1 MIESF
6 ISANKYLYEYFILK
20 RHIKSRY
27 LWMFIVFLMTLFLMS
42 CTNVHLKNQG
52 FNWENNQRQ
61 VKNIQTFTMTGAV
74 SLKSKEDNFLGNYK
88 IVHEKTENY
97 ILLTD
102 FFGRTILSSES
113 NYLSEIFK
121 TSNLSLSSKQLKII
135 ESLNFDLSTL
145 LLAKI
150 SLLPTQEQIFNQY
163 GRLESVLIPNHR
175 VDYETYINFDNFS
188 IPKKVI
194 VSNELYEITFSLK
207 LFEKV

>member
-1 MIESF
+1 
-6 ISANKYLYEYFILK
+6 
-20 RHIKSRY
+20 
-27 LWMFIVFLMTLFLMS
+27 MS

-52 FNWENNQRQ
+52 FNWENNQTQ
-61 VKNIQTFTMTGAV
+61 VKNIQTFTLTGAV

-88 IVHEKTENY
+88 IVHEKSESY

-113 NYLSEIFK
+113 SYLSEIFK

-135 ESLNFDLSTL
+135 ESLNFDLSAL

-150 SLLPTQEQIFNQY
+150 SLLPTQELIFNQY
-163 GRLESVLIPNHR
+163 GRLQSVLIPNHR
-175 VDYETYINFDNFS
+175 IDYETYINFDNFS

>member
-1 MIESF
+1 
-6 ISANKYLYEYFILK
+6 
-20 RHIKSRY
+20 
-27 LWMFIVFLMTLFLMS
+27 MS

-88 IVHEKTENY
+88 IVHEKSENY

-102 FFGRTILSSES
+102 FFGRTILSLES

-207 LFEKV
+207 LFEKA

>member
-1 MIESF
+1 
-6 ISANKYLYEYFILK
+6 
-20 RHIKSRY
+20 
-27 LWMFIVFLMTLFLMS
+27 MS
-42 CTNVHLKNQG
+42 CANVHLKNQG

-135 ESLNFDLSTL
+135 ESLNFDLTTL

-150 SLLPTQEQIFNQY
+150 SLLPTEELIFNQY
-163 GRLESVLIPNHR
+163 GRLESIVIPNHR

>member
-6 ISANKYLYEYFILK
+6 ISVKKISYEYFILK
-20 RHIKSRY
+20 RHIKNRY
-27 LWMFIVFLMTLFLMS
+27 LWIFIVFLITLFLIS

-61 VKNIQTFTMTGAV
+61 VKNIQTYTMAGAF
-74 SLKSKEDNFLGNYK
+74 SLKSKENNFLGNYK
-88 IVHEKTENY
+88 IVHGNSENY

-135 ESLNFDLSTL
+135 ESLNFDLTTL

-150 SLLPTQEQIFNQY
+150 SLLPTEELIFDQY

>member
-1 MIESF
+1 
-6 ISANKYLYEYFILK
+6 
-20 RHIKSRY
+20 
-27 LWMFIVFLMTLFLMS
+27 MS
-42 CTNVHLKNQG
+42 CANVHLKNQG

-102 FFGRTILSSES
+102 FFGRTILSLES

-207 LFEKV
+207 LFEKA

>member
-1 MIESF
+1 
-6 ISANKYLYEYFILK
+6 
-20 RHIKSRY
+20 
-27 LWMFIVFLMTLFLMS
+27 MS

-113 NYLSEIFK
+113 NYLSDVFK

-207 LFEKV
+207 LFEKA

>member
-1 MIESF
+1 
-6 ISANKYLYEYFILK
+6 
-20 RHIKSRY
+20 
-27 LWMFIVFLMTLFLMS
+27 MS

-102 FFGRTILSSES
+102 FFGRTILSLES

-207 LFEKV
+207 LFEKA

>member
-1 MIESF
+1 
-6 ISANKYLYEYFILK
+6 
-20 RHIKSRY
+20 
-27 LWMFIVFLMTLFLMS
+27 MS

-135 ESLNFDLSTL
+135 ESLNFDLTTL

-150 SLLPTQEQIFNQY
+150 SLLPTEELIFNQY

-194 VSNELYEITFSLK
+194 VSNDLYEITFSLK

>member
-1 MIESF
+1 
-6 ISANKYLYEYFILK
+6 
-20 RHIKSRY
+20 
-27 LWMFIVFLMTLFLMS
+27 MS

-88 IVHEKTENY
+88 IVHEKTGNY

-102 FFGRTILSSES
+102 FFGRTILSLES

>member
-6 ISANKYLYEYFILK
+6 ISVKKYTYEYFILK

-135 ESLNFDLSTL
+135 ESLNFDLTTL

-150 SLLPTQEQIFNQY
+150 SLLPTEELIFNQY

>member
-1 MIESF
+1 
-6 ISANKYLYEYFILK
+6 
-20 RHIKSRY
+20 
-27 LWMFIVFLMTLFLMS
+27 MS

-52 FNWENNQRQ
+52 FNWESNQRQ

-74 SLKSKEDNFLGNYK
+74 SITSKEDNFLGNYK
-88 IVHEKTENY
+88 IVHQKSENY

-113 NYLSEIFK
+113 NYLSDVFK

>member
-1 MIESF
+1 
-6 ISANKYLYEYFILK
+6 
-20 RHIKSRY
+20 
-27 LWMFIVFLMTLFLMS
+27 MS

-121 TSNLSLSSKQLKII
+121 NSNLSLSSKQLKII

-207 LFEKV
+207 LFEKA

>member
-1 MIESF
+1 M
-6 ISANKYLYEYFILK
+6 
-20 RHIKSRY
+20 
-27 LWMFIVFLMTLFLMS
+27 VFLLTLFLIS

-135 ESLNFDLSTL
+135 ESLNFDLTTL

-150 SLLPTQEQIFNQY
+150 SLLPTEELIFNQY
-163 GRLESVLIPNHR
+163 GRLESIVIPNHR

>member
-1 MIESF
+1 
-6 ISANKYLYEYFILK
+6 
-20 RHIKSRY
+20 
-27 LWMFIVFLMTLFLMS
+27 MS

-135 ESLNFDLSTL
+135 ESLNFDLTTL

-150 SLLPTQEQIFNQY
+150 SLLPTEELIFNQY

>member
-1 MIESF
+1 
-6 ISANKYLYEYFILK
+6 
-20 RHIKSRY
+20 
-27 LWMFIVFLMTLFLMS
+27 MS

-135 ESLNFDLSTL
+135 ESLNFDLTTL

-150 SLLPTQEQIFNQY
+150 SLLPTEELIFNQY
-163 GRLESVLIPNHR
+163 GRLESIVIPNHR

>member
-135 ESLNFDLSTL
+135 ESLNFDLTTL

-150 SLLPTQEQIFNQY
+150 SLLPTEELIFNQY

>member
-1 MIESF
+1 
-6 ISANKYLYEYFILK
+6 
-20 RHIKSRY
+20 
-27 LWMFIVFLMTLFLMS
+27 MS

-121 TSNLSLSSKQLKII
+121 TSNLSLSSKQLKLI

>member
-1 MIESF
+1 
-6 ISANKYLYEYFILK
+6 
-20 RHIKSRY
+20 
-27 LWMFIVFLMTLFLMS
+27 MS
-42 CTNVHLKNQG
+42 CANVHLKNQG

-135 ESLNFDLSTL
+135 ESLNFDLTTL

-150 SLLPTQEQIFNQY
+150 SLLPTEELIFNQY

>member
-6 ISANKYLYEYFILK
+6 ISVNKYLYEYFILK

-88 IVHEKTENY
+88 IVHEKTGNY

-135 ESLNFDLSTL
+135 ESLNFDLTTL

-150 SLLPTQEQIFNQY
+150 SLLPTEELIFNQY
-163 GRLESVLIPNHR
+163 GRLESIIIPNHR

>member
-135 ESLNFDLSTL
+135 ESLNFDLTTL

-150 SLLPTQEQIFNQY
+150 SLLPTEELIFNQY
-163 GRLESVLIPNHR
+163 GRLESIVIPNHR

>member
-1 MIESF
+1 
-6 ISANKYLYEYFILK
+6 
-20 RHIKSRY
+20 
-27 LWMFIVFLMTLFLMS
+27 MS

-135 ESLNFDLSTL
+135 ESLNFDLTTL

-150 SLLPTQEQIFNQY
+150 SLLPTEELIFNQY
-163 GRLESVLIPNHR
+163 GRLESIVIPNHR
-175 VDYETYINFDNFS
+175 VDYETYINFDNFY

>member
-1 MIESF
+1 
-6 ISANKYLYEYFILK
+6 
-20 RHIKSRY
+20 
-27 LWMFIVFLMTLFLMS
+27 MS

-121 TSNLSLSSKQLKII
+121 TSNLSLSSKQLQII
-135 ESLNFDLSTL
+135 ESLNFDLTTL

-150 SLLPTQEQIFNQY
+150 SLLPTEELIFNQY
-163 GRLESVLIPNHR
+163 GRLESIVIPNHR
-175 VDYETYINFDNFS
+175 VDYETYINIDNFS

>member
-1 MIESF
+1 
-6 ISANKYLYEYFILK
+6 
-20 RHIKSRY
+20 
-27 LWMFIVFLMTLFLMS
+27 MS

>member
-1 MIESF
+1 
-6 ISANKYLYEYFILK
+6 
-20 RHIKSRY
+20 
-27 LWMFIVFLMTLFLMS
+27 MS

-207 LFEKV
+207 LFEKA

>member
-1 MIESF
+1 M
-6 ISANKYLYEYFILK
+6 
-20 RHIKSRY
+20 
-27 LWMFIVFLMTLFLMS
+27 
-42 CTNVHLKNQG
+42 
-52 FNWENNQRQ
+52 
-61 VKNIQTFTMTGAV
+61 
-74 SLKSKEDNFLGNYK
+74 
-88 IVHEKTENY
+88 
-97 ILLTD
+97 LTD

-135 ESLNFDLSTL
+135 ESLNFNLTTL

-150 SLLPTQEQIFNQY
+150 SLLPTEELIFNQY

-207 LFEKV
+207 FFEKV

>member
-1 MIESF
+1 
-6 ISANKYLYEYFILK
+6 
-20 RHIKSRY
+20 
-27 LWMFIVFLMTLFLMS
+27 MS
-42 CTNVHLKNQG
+42 CNNVHLKNQG

-135 ESLNFDLSTL
+135 ESLNFDLTTL

-150 SLLPTQEQIFNQY
+150 SLLPTQELIFNQY
-163 GRLESVLIPNHR
+163 GRLESIVIPNHR